1 MPQSFVGEGSVGA
14 VVIDLGN
21 ITTRVG
27 FAGDDIPTAIYPS
40 AMGAYNDAEGR
51 WCCTVEMDGIGWAQP
66 ELQVKRLHNAGAG
79 EMADLLFQQLCEHG
93 LQKLRVQPRDTPL
106 LITEAATA
114 TAANRCRTTEL
125 VFEGL
130 GAPALCVARTPE
142 LAAIA
147 AGRVTSVVLEMG
159 AFHSTSSCV
168 VDGAMQPRS
177 VQTSKLATGNLA
189 RLLEQQLTS
198 KGTVLEAACCMP
210 GARPP
215 PLGGAA
221 GSCSFVRESQTR
233 PSARPTEDRPP
244 LTPAYSEQLKKL
256 RREVRTIYAYPP
268 ALTWTPAPTSR
279 TSPHSPHSRIS
290 PHLPAS
296 PRISLSRSS
305 RGSSSRRCAPS
316 RSTVSP
322 PRRASK
328 QPQSSSLLQSTPYLT
343 GRSSPLG
350 KSASACPSTSSRG
363 RALQRAARSSSTP
376 CTRWYATPCSSQS
389 RSCTRSWCRCSE

>member
-233 PSARPTEDRPP
+233 PSARPTEGRPP

-256 RREVRTIYAYPP
+256 RREVRTTYAYLP
-268 ALTWTPAPTSR
+268 ALAWTPAPTSR
-279 TSPHSPHSRIS
+279 TSRIS

-296 PRISLSRSS
+296 PRISPHLPDLPEQELARELFEAVCSVKEHSVSASPSKQAAAIQQPPAEYTLPDGKVISIGQERF
-305 RGSSSRRCAPS
+305 RLPEYLFQGSSPS
-316 RSTVSP
+316 AGSAQQLYPLHEMVCHT
-322 PRRASK
+322 
-328 QPQSSSLLQSTPYLT
+328 LQLAEPELHKELV
-343 GRSSPLG
+343 PL
-350 KSASACPSTSSRG
+350 
-363 RALQRAARSSSTP
+363 
-376 CTRWYATPCSSQS
+376 
-389 RSCTRSWCRCSE
+389 